1 MYYKMTTYQY
11 TLESLFSGKQV
22 GVAAVGRCHVGP
34 VEHHVDECDEDG
46 GGAALGDVEGV
57 GIRVGVVL
65 GPLDEHEEGEVA
77 EDGAE
82 EDNLRNELRPDV
94 EIFSIKYVAKCTTK
108 LLNRHYKISA
118 RCYNVTFYQYCNK
131 NSSSMKRVKCCLMS
145 ENEFS

>member
-1 MYYKMTTYQY
+1 MKKMYFKMTTYQY
-11 TLESLFSGKQV
+11 TLESLFSSKQV
-22 GVAAVGRCHVGP
+22 GIPAVRRCHVGP

-57 GIRVGVVL
+57 GVRVGVVL

-94 EIFSIKYVAKCTTK
+94 EIFSIKNVPQNYSIDITK
-108 LLNRHYKISA
+108 
-118 RCYNVTFYQYCNK
+118 YQKLQRYAIFTI
-131 NSSSMKRVKCCLMS
+131 MR
-145 ENEFS
+145 